1 MIVCKSNT
9 GGGVGLLG
17 GKICLQWENTSK
29 LERNPYDLY
38 NIKFYV
44 WECIIIIGVG
54 WGSNGGVK
62 AKNKLKTKS
71 YAFSHNKYYVNYLAH
86 VLLSV

>member
-1 MIVCKSNT
+1 M
-9 GGGVGLLG
+9 GLLG

-54 WGSNGGVK
+54 WGSDGGGQS
-62 AKNKLKTKS
+62 KNAAVQRKS
-71 YAFSHNKYYVNYLAH
+71 DSYNMYYVNYWPVFFALAA
-86 VLLSV
+86 